1 MIRFVHIINPVKLSE
16 KSELSIAQ
24 PITFQSMLTA
34 KRFTETNVQ
43 IVTTQF
49 EEDKTIIPEEF
60 RQLSNLTRSVL
71 DVNAKLAQR
80 KLPLIHD
87 ILQKLKETDGDYYI
101 FTNVDIALMPFFY
114 DSIRKITELGHDAV
128 IINRRRLKNTYSK
141 IEELPLMYADPGKSH
156 PGFDCFVFHKSLLD
170 KLILDNI
177 CVGIS
182 FLEVSLIHNLL
193 AFAEKPLYVPD
204 AHLTF
209 HIGMEVLVPR
219 KQNPF
224 YWHNRTV
231 YFEKIEP
238 LLKSHFDIRKF
249 PYYNESSVKRALK
262 HALNPGLFTNNYFRM
277 EGRNLK
283 RSLKE
288 KLDELR
294 WNFLQ
299 K

>member
-49 EEDKTIIPEEF
+49 EEDKTIIPEGF

-71 DVNAKLAQR
+71 DVNAKLSQR

-114 DSIRKITELGHDAV
+114 ESVRQITGLGHDAV

-156 PGFDCFVFHKSLLD
+156 PGFDCFIFHKSLLD

-238 LLKSHFDIRKF
+238 RLKSHFDIRKF
-249 PYYNESSVKRALK
+249 PYSNESSVKRALK
-262 HALNPGLFTNNYFRM
+262 HTLNPALFTKNYFRM

-299 K
+299 R